1 MKRQAITLLQ
11 IACRE
16 NLLLAAYKAAHGKQ
30 QRPAVAQFFAR
41 LDDNLNL
48 LAKSILDGCAPQGL
62 SHSFAILD
70 PKPRI
75 ITAACFADRVLHHAI
90 MNIAAVR
97 FETMLVPSTFACRPN
112 KGVHCAVVA
121 VQQGLQ
127 RYAWV
132 AQVDVAGYFPSIEH
146 GTLKNLLAQRFKG
159 PEFLAL
165 LGRIIDC
172 GNFVTDPLE
181 APDFKASSGNSLVD
195 EERNCRGL
203 PIGALTSQYFANA
216 YLDGA
221 DRFLL
226 NHPQVCA
233 HVRYMDDMLWC
244 CNTREAAVE
253 TVGALAAFLSQT
265 LGLRLKPNFHIG
277 RSTAGVRYCGFR
289 VRQGVVLASAR
300 KLTRYRRHTQKIAVA
315 QECGYAS
322 SDVQRASDCAHAALA
337 RTQTQ
342 RFRQTLWQAR
352 QGKIQQQCEAIAN
365 A

>member
-1 MKRQAITLLQ
+1 MKRQAINLLEL
-11 IACRE
+11 ASRE
-16 NLLLAAYKAAHGKQ
+16 NLLLAAHKAAHGKH

-48 LAKSILDGCAPQGL
+48 LAQNILDGSAPQGL
-62 SHSFAILD
+62 SHRFAILD
-70 PKPRI
+70 PKYRI

-90 MNIAAVR
+90 MNIAAAR

-121 VQQGLQ
+121 VQQCLQ

-132 AQVDVAGYFPSIEH
+132 AQVDVAAYFPSIEH
-146 GTLKNLLAQRFKG
+146 GTLKSLLAQRFKG
-159 PEFLAL
+159 AEFLAL
-165 LGRIIDC
+165 LGRIIDRS
-172 GNFVTDPLE
+172 NAVTDTLA
-181 APDFKASSGNSLVD
+181 APYVKASSNNSLVG
-195 EERNCRGL
+195 EEHKGKGL

-244 CNTREAAVE
+244 CNTRAAAVE
-253 TVGALAAFLSQT
+253 TVGALTAFLLQT
-265 LGLRLKPNFHIG
+265 CGLRLKPNVHIG
-277 RSTAGVRYCGFR
+277 RTTAGVRYCGFR

-300 KLTRYRRHTQKIAVA
+300 KLTRYRKHTQKIAVA
-315 QECGYAS
+315 QEAGYAS
-322 SDVQRASDCAHAALA
+322 TDIQRASDCAHAALA

-342 RFRQTLWQAR
+342 RFRQTLWETR
-352 QGKIQQQCEAIAN
+352 QGKIMPHDGALTN